1 VKWKDYGKLGWDQL
15 KRRKVV
21 TALCA
26 AGIAIGSASI
36 IVALSFGESVTHFSQ
51 QRMSY
56 YLKTDEITVFS
67 GASGGVE
74 GDFLASSGGL
84 TKQKMEII
92 RELPHV
98 EAVASYR
105 ELGEFQF
112 TVDETKQ
119 GYFTLIATETDM
131 LEKFGNEFQQ
141 GTPSGVDNTV
151 VIEYGVT
158 TDLQDERTRRVE
170 SMMMQGL
177 EGRERYEQ
185 MQKLRRLSY
194 PLYRKQIALESRDRF
209 GGSGESHK
217 LNVPLRV
224 AGVLK
229 KPEGMPDDM
238 VMNLRTA
245 YVTPELGQKIVD
257 ALQEASGKT
266 SSSAGEGARGAQ
278 QERNRIDRLVVK
290 VDSSLNVKQVEEWI
304 QRLNLSTSSN
314 LHREEQMQGEFVIV
328 RIVFGGI
335 GSFVLFVASI
345 SIVVAMTMSTYQRRR
360 QIGIMKVL
368 GASLAQIRNMFIV
381 ESALLGLLGGI
392 IGIILSYWV
401 IWAINIVVYK
411 FAGNSPDELLFI
423 SLWILPV
430 GLFFAVMTGV
440 LSGIYPAVKASR
452 TDALTAIKRD

>member
-36 IVALSFGESVTHFSQ
+36 IVALAFGESVTYFSQ

-56 YLKTDEITVFS
+56 YLKTDEITVY
-67 GASGGVE
+67 SGGSSGPP
-74 GDFLASSGGL
+74 GDFLAASGGL
-84 TKQKMEII
+84 SKQKMEMI
-92 RELPHV
+92 RKLPHV
-98 EAVASYR
+98 EAVASFR
-105 ELGEFQF
+105 ELGDFEFK
-112 TVDETKQ
+112 VDETKQ

-131 LEKFGNEFQQ
+131 LEKFGQEFQQ
-141 GTPSGVDNTV
+141 GAPSGLDNTV

-158 TDLQDERTRRVE
+158 TDLRDERTMRVE
-170 SMMMQGL
+170 GMLVQGL
-177 EGRERYEQ
+177 EGRERYER
-185 MQKLRRLSY
+185 MQQLRRLSY
-194 PLYRKQIALESRDRF
+194 PLYRKQIAIESRNHF
-209 GGSGESHK
+209 NGGAETRK
-217 LNVPLRV
+217 LNVPLHV

-238 VMNLRTA
+238 AMNLRTA
-245 YVTPELGQKIVD
+245 FVTPELGEKIAA
-257 ALQEASGKT
+257 ALQEANSEGRSGT
-266 SSSAGEGARGAQ
+266 ENGQ
-278 QERNRIDRLVVK
+278 QERDRIDRLTVK
-290 VDSSLNVKQVEEWI
+290 VDSSEHVKQVEEWI

-314 LHREEQMQGEFVIV
+314 LHREEQMKGEFIII

-368 GASLAQIRNMFIV
+368 GASLSQIRNMFIV

-411 FAGNSPDELLFI
+411 FADAGSDQLLFI

-430 GLFFAVMTGV
+430 GLFFAVLTGV